1 MNNKE
6 KQLVKRLIDAFDLV
20 DIDWWPDY
28 VIKTL
33 DEVKELLK
41 EPK

>member
-1 MNNKE
+1 VNQKE
-6 KQLVKRLIDAFDLV
+6 KLLVQKLVDAFDLI

-41 EPK
+41 ESK